1 MMSSLAG
8 TSPVH
13 RSMALNAV
21 QTLVDSITDRMP
33 QPGYVKKI
41 LESMPSEA
49 GLFNVGRK
57 QSLRK
62 HASREAHRTSSNGA
76 PSSTSG
82 DSRSNGSK
90 GSGERPK
97 SEGAGPIGSHVGS
110 GSGSSSLHSS
120 EIGPLVPDN
129 EEVREYSNMVNIF
142 LTLSHIQPLR
152 IGHLWYLHVH
162 REEPFIWIR
171 CRAILFRTQL
181 QLSWVEPS
189 GGRAVINLDL
199 LNCHEV
205 RSSLAPFHRDAWG
218 DIGSIAARNQANPDQ
233 AFDFVNDLCPFQLL
247 YEDGV
252 ERLAAS
258 SQRERVRWVEAI
270 W

>member
-1 MMSSLAG
+1 MTTLPAG
-8 TSPVH
+8 TSPVR

-41 LESMPSEA
+41 LESMPAEA
-49 GLFNVGRK
+49 GLFRR

-62 HASREAHRTSSNGA
+62 HASRETRRAPPSDI

-82 DSRSNGSK
+82 DSQSNGSK
-90 GSGERPK
+90 GSDDRPK
-97 SEGAGPIGSHVGS
+97 SEGAGGISTRIGS
-110 GSGSSSLHSS
+110 GSGGSSLHSS

-129 EEVREYSNMVNIF
+129 EEVRRFLTMANIF
-142 LTLSHIQPLR
+142 LTSSHVQPLR
-152 IGHLWYLHVH
+152 VGHLWYLHVH

-181 QLSWVEPS
+181 QLSWVEHG

-205 RSSLAPFHRDAWG
+205 RSSRAPFHRDAWD

-258 SQRERVRWVEAI
+258 SQRERVRWVGAI